1 MISRVTQALVIIFVA
16 FLLLFHAPV
25 VEVFNHLILIFGI
38 PSLLFY
44 FLVLW
49 LALIL
54 CTWLVIRK
62 SKDKG
67 HGS

>member
-25 VEVFNHLILIFGI
+25 VEVFNHLTLIFGI

-67 HGS
+67 HGG